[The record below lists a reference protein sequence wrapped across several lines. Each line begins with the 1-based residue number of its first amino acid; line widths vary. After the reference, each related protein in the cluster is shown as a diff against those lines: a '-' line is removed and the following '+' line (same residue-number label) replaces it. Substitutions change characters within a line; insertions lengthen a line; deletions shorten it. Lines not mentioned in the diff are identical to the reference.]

1 MNGPIIGPHLT
12 IRKLVKVYRN
22 ENLHATINSK
32 HVSREK
38 YQNLINNI
46 TDYYTEHETLR
57 T

>member
-22 ENLHATINSK
+22 KNLHATINSK